1 MIYQVYKYV
10 TENGTKVDTGPTI
23 GGFWSVDK
31 WTIDYNGSP
40 LEAWLMDEGYTKK
53 IRYKGLSV
61 YQSGDNPMVIE
72 AGNME
77 VLAEL
82 ENIK

>member
-1 MIYQVYKYV
+1 MIYHIYKYV
-10 TENGTKVDTGPTI
+10 TENGNKIDNGPTI
-23 GGFWSVDK
+23 GGFWTVDIWK
-31 WTIDYNGSP
+31 IDYNGSP
-40 LEAWLMDEGYTKK
+40 LEARLMDEGYTQE
-53 IRYKGLSV
+53 IRYKGLV
-61 YQSGDNPMVIE
+61 IRQSGDNPMVIE